1 MGEKKGFYEQK
12 LNSDDSFSRG
22 FNYDLRAPTLKRETP
37 GFLGFSDP
45 VYRSFPDLDDLR
57 SVSLSRSVQDVDLSQ
72 PLNRSLSSDLSRPV
86 FRSLIDSA
94 PSGFDVLPSPPDTY
108 FPKKSFGISM
118 PTSIFGDKPTSVL
131 GDTGIKVQS
140 SVPKELPIE
149 PPPVPGNYLEPFYHL
164 FSHAKP
170 GALLDLIQQALLSL
184 QKQKLIGYAIDMDIN
199 KKYKV
204 KCSAYPLGEPKLK
217 FVCSIFRVEPD
228 EQGKRYALEFQ
239 RRAGSVIHFSA
250 IWDKCKRIF
259 QESGQFIADESSSPS
274 NSKSIADF
282 DDVPAETEIRHTL
295 KCLLQMATSQC
306 CDVKSQAV
314 ATLCKM
320 STEEHQKSLMIE
332 EEGCIEA
339 FIDAVSCPDE
349 DIHRCAVSA
358 LANLAHSRDVC
369 QKFAEKNGV
378 KQLCTLSNSN
388 TKEIV
393 RSSLKALKLL
403 AESLGSRILDDG
415 CYRVFEN
422 HRNSSDPFTQQT
434 AQSLIALSA

>member
-1 MGEKKGFYEQK
+1 
-12 LNSDDSFSRG
+12 
-22 FNYDLRAPTLKRETP
+22 
-37 GFLGFSDP
+37 
-45 VYRSFPDLDDLR
+45 
-57 SVSLSRSVQDVDLSQ
+57 
-72 PLNRSLSSDLSRPV
+72 LSRPV
-86 FRSLIDSA
+86 FRSLVDSS
-94 PSGFDVLPSPPDTY
+94 PSGFDILPSPPDPF
-108 FPKKSFGISM
+108 FPKKSFAVPM
-118 PTSIFGDKPTSVL
+118 PTSVL
-131 GDTGIKVQS
+131 CDTGIKIQS
-140 SVPKELPIE
+140 SVPKELPTE

-170 GALLDLIQQALLSL
+170 AALLDLIPQCLHSL

-217 FVCSIFRVEPD
+217 FVCSIFSVEPD

-239 RRAGSVIHFSA
+239 RRSGSVLQFSA
-250 IWDKCKRIF
+250 IWDKCKRFF
-259 QESGQFIADESSSPS
+259 QESGQFMVDESSSPS
-274 NSKSIADF
+274 NSKSITNF
-282 DDVPAETEIRHTL
+282 DDVPADTEIRQTL
-295 KCLLQMATSQC
+295 RCLLQMATSQC

-378 KQLCTLSNSN
+378 KQLCTLSSSQ

-434 AQSLIALSA
+434 AQSLIELSA